1 MAWKCGVRDRDRERG
16 EPLRTHKGADPVTG
30 PISEHWFTVLAA
42 GDKEIGPI
50 VLER

>member
-1 MAWKCGVRDRDRERG
+1 MRDRDRERG